1 MATVSFNYRGK
12 KRELEV
18 PQSFFNLPPEQQ
30 KATISS
36 MMGGQKEEEG
46 GLWDATKDV
55 AKGVGGGMATVLRGL
70 GKPQGAVAG
79 GLFDIQKQRMA
90 LETDEERANWEWNVD
105 QTLEAMKKGFT
116 YEDEKRMQDLM
127 AQSNPEWV
135 KENPVLSTVLGF
147 GGDVLTDPLNL
158 VGIGLVR
165 KALGGFGAARK
176 LSDVI
181 GKTSVGAALANAA
194 DNPVLRAFNVYTGDK
209 KKAREAYLKMVDSMR
224 GSQGTF
230 LRETKIN
237 QKSLKQA
244 SKDLGV
250 GVDDLERQIL
260 REAEGM
266 PDVPEGIVIPD
277 NLTGAARERAVRDA
291 KDMEEMFGSFLA
303 GEKASLPV
311 LGGAG
316 GSAFVKGADIDD
328 VMARSTDLGIEG
340 YVPHLLNRQGR
351 RKTEGIRDI
360 LRHHPSMKKRRYGGS
375 IESNSLSYGDNFFIT
390 DVPTIMG
397 ERSSRNAHV
406 IAGKEF
412 LKDVSESLGRLTDE
426 APMDWVAIN
435 GVEGVLFDPKVAPFI
450 NKMYKTAHDP
460 KELGKFLKFTDSA
473 TRWWKM
479 WSLGLRP
486 AYHSRN
492 VVGNLW
498 NAYNIGG
505 MDPVSGSK
513 WFAKAGKIQ
522 NQSIRGKG
530 FSGKVRVGKEEYSTE
545 DMWNMAMED
554 GVLNHGQYGA
564 DVTRGIERFALDDA
578 PRGAMQSLSQ
588 WVTPSTKNRLLKG
601 GFATGRAL
609 ENNTRLALYMNTLA
623 KTGSR
628 TKARAN
634 VKKSLFDYGDLSP
647 FEQDVMKRLIPFYT
661 WSRKNIPAQIE
672 ALIKNPQRAVKV
684 EHLIDNIQYGIDTPN
699 LEEVN
704 DFISNRNP
712 VFLDKYFEN
721 DDVHNVI
728 TLMNW
733 LPLMDPDRLLD
744 WKPVREGKMAGSG
757 VPFPS
762 LIAEM
767 TNPYI
772 KSVFEA
778 MVNYDIYR
786 RRDIQDLKGQK
797 IDFLGVR
804 MPVHLA
810 KLAQNLV
817 MLSEFDR
824 LNPSGMF
831 GEAIRDDRGRIH
843 RTTSY
848 AGAQRESR
856 VDQPMSQRILQ
867 YLVGLRPYEVK
878 ADQKKWD
885 AMTKYK
891 DYQELISL
899 LRKALMSGKTDQADD
914 IRKALRMLS
923 RPMEGR

>member
-1 MATVSFNYRGK
+1 MATVSFDYRGK

-18 PQSFFNLPPEQQ
+18 PESFFNLPPEQQ
-30 KATISS
+30 QATISS
-36 MMGGQKEEEG
+36 MMRGQEEDSS
-46 GLWDATKDV
+46 LWDTTKDV
-55 AKGVGGGMATVLRGL
+55 AKGVGGGMMTALHQFGR
-70 GKPQGAVAG
+70 PQSAIAG

-90 LETDEERANWEWNVD
+90 LKTDDEKANWEWNID
-105 QTLEAMKKGFT
+105 QTLKAMKKGFT

-127 AQSNPEWV
+127 AQADPEWV

-165 KALGGFGAARK
+165 KAVGGFGAARK

-209 KKAREAYLKMVDSMR
+209 KKARDAYLKMVDNMR
-224 GSQGTF
+224 GSQGAF

-266 PDVPEGIVIPD
+266 PEVPEGIVIPD
-277 NLTGAARERAVRDA
+277 NLTGAARERAIRESN
-291 KDMEEMFGSFLA
+291 DMKEMFGKFLA
-303 GEKASLPV
+303 SEKASLPV
-311 LGGAG
+311 LGGKD
-316 GSAFVKGADIDD
+316 AFVKGADIDD
-328 VMARSTDLGIEG
+328 VMARATDLGIEG

-360 LRHHPSMKKRRYGGS
+360 LRHHPSMKKRRYGAS
-375 IESNSLSYGDNFFIT
+375 IESNALSYGDNFFIT
-390 DVPTIMG
+390 DVPTIIG
-397 ERSSRNAHV
+397 ERSARNAHV
-406 IAGKEF
+406 LAGKDF

-450 NKMYKTAHDP
+450 NKMYKTMHDP
-460 KELGKFLKFTDSA
+460 KELGKFLKFTAGA

-486 AYHSRN
+486 AYHARN

-505 MDPVSGSK
+505 MDPVSGTR

-522 NQSIRGKG
+522 NQAVRGKG
-530 FSGKVRVGKEEYSTE
+530 FSGKVRVGKEEYTTE
-545 DMWNMAMED
+545 DMWKMAMED

-578 PRGAMQSLSQ
+578 PRGAMQSLSE

-647 FEQDVMKRLIPFYT
+647 FEQDVMKRMIPFYT

-684 EHLIDNIQYGIDTPN
+684 DHLIDNIQYGIDTPN

-712 VFLDKYFEN
+712 VFLDKYFDN
-721 DDVHNVI
+721 DDVHDVI

-733 LPLMDPDRLLD
+733 LPLTDPDRLLD

-762 LIAEM
+762 LLAEM

-831 GEAIRDDRGRIH
+831 GEAIRDDRGRIQ

-848 AGAQRESR
+848 AGAKRESR
-856 VDQPMSQRILQ
+856 VDQPMSHRILQ

-885 AMTKYK
+885 TMTRYK